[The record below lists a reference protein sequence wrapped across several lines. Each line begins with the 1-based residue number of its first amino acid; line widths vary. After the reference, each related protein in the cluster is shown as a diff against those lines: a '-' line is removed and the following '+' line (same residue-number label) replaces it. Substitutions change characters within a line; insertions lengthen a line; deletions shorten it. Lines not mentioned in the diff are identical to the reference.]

1 MTNDSIGSSQPAPK
15 YDDTIHVINSYT
27 HFGLGVLAD
36 IFSLN
41 AHEMSSV
48 IRTMHR
54 QVIAQLSGVGVQYG
68 ELRGALTPQPKKS
81 EIAFIFNSLKTGSDS
96 YGHHISHAWLPAL
109 RDHGP
114 EKTAISVGDVLGM
127 PSEFV
132 WQQFQKHLVGSKD
145 FARISAELYF
155 VVYFS
160 NVSKNQLKEM
170 DVAIRSHAD
179 SYLGY
184 IDCTTWK
191 PIKSGMLLPQVGL
204 RVAKK
209 MVTSM
214 DDDGYSNQV
223 GYPLEQYGFES
234 VGIEEDLY
242 HIMLDHKLDNGVP
255 EWADADSSMALN
267 VLGGSDRSASDVK
280 IVISDARFDYLMS
293 SHNKALELLGLLGL
307 DKSYL
312 IDAVKSKMN
321 NQLIFNLRFKE
332 GTKNGLPAPENDA
345 VLFSTQLEFTDSDG
359 AVKCFQAGIKFSP
372 ALHQGEIV
380 TFF

>member
-1 MTNDSIGSSQPAPK
+1 
-15 YDDTIHVINSYT
+15 
-27 HFGLGVLAD
+27 
-36 IFSLN
+36 
-41 AHEMSSV
+41 
-48 IRTMHR
+48 
-54 QVIAQLSGVGVQYG
+54 
-68 ELRGALTPQPKKS
+68 
-81 EIAFIFNSLKTGSDS
+81 
-96 YGHHISHAWLPAL
+96 
-109 RDHGP
+109 
-114 EKTAISVGDVLGM
+114 
-127 PSEFV
+127 
-132 WQQFQKHLVGSKD
+132 
-145 FARISAELYF
+145 
-155 VVYFS
+155 
-160 NVSKNQLKEM
+160 M
-170 DVAIRSHAD
+170 DVAIRSHTA

-214 DDDGYSNQV
+214 DDAGYSNQV
-223 GYPLEQYGFES
+223 GYPLEQYGFEP

-267 VLGGSDRSASDVK
+267 ALGGSGRSASDVE
-280 IVISDARFDYLMS
+280 IILSDTRFDYLMS
-293 SHNKALELLGLLGL
+293 SHSKALEILGLLGL

-359 AVKCFQAGIKFSP
+359 AVKCFQVGIKFSP